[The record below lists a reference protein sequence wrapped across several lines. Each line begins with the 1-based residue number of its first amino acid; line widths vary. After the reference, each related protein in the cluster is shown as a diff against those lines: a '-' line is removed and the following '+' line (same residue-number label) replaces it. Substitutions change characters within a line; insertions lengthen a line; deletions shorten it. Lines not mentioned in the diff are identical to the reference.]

1 MKGNPWDDHYARK
14 ARREEW
20 LARSVYK
27 LEEIDKRFELIRKGS
42 RILDL
47 GCHPGSWSQY
57 ASLKTGP
64 KGEVVGVDLNPPERF
79 SAANFRFIQADV
91 FTLDPVWLVRE
102 IGPRDVVMSDLA
114 PRTTG
119 SASTDVSRSIDL
131 ARRALELATHL
142 LKTGGQFVCKV
153 FEGEDFGLFRD
164 EVASRFGRTKPFR
177 PPAVRKRSR
186 EVYIVGKGFSGP

>member
-14 ARREEW
+14 ARQEEW

-27 LEEIDKRFELIRKGS
+27 LEEIDKRFQLIRKGY

-57 ASLKTGP
+57 ATLKTGP

-79 SAANFRFIQADV
+79 SAANFRFIEADV
-91 FTLDPVWLVRE
+91 FTLDLDWLVTE
-102 IGPRDVVMSDLA
+102 IDPRDVVMSDLA

-119 SASTDVSRSIDL
+119 IASTDVSRSIGL
-131 ARRALELATHL
+131 ARRALELATGL
-142 LKTGGQFVCKV
+142 LKEGGHFVCKV
-153 FEGEDFGLFRD
+153 FEGEDFGPFRN
-164 EVASRFGRTKPFR
+164 EVGSHFGKTKTAR

-186 EVYIVGKGFSGP
+186 EVYIVGLGFLGP

>member
-14 ARREEW
+14 ARQEEW

-27 LEEIDKRFELIRKGS
+27 LEEIDKRFQLIQKGN

-57 ASLKTGP
+57 ASLKVGL

-91 FTLDPVWLVRE
+91 FTLDPAWLVTE

-114 PRTTG
+114 PRTSG
-119 SASTDVSRSIDL
+119 IASPDVSRSIGL
-131 ARRALELATHL
+131 ARRALELTTGL
-142 LKTGGQFVCKV
+142 LKKGGRFVCKV
-153 FEGEDFGLFRD
+153 FEGEDFGLFRN
-164 EVASRFGRTKPFR
+164 EVASRFNRTKAFR

-186 EVYIVGKGFSGP
+186 EVYIVGLGFSRP

>member
-14 ARREEW
+14 ARQEEW

-27 LEEIDKRFELIRKGS
+27 LEEIDKRFQLIRKGN

-57 ASLKTGP
+57 ASLKAGP
-64 KGEVVGVDLNPPERF
+64 MGDVFGVDLNPPDRF
-79 SAANFRFIQADV
+79 SAPNFRFIQADV
-91 FTLDPVWLVRE
+91 FTLDPAWLVTE

-119 SASTDVSRSIDL
+119 IASTDVSRSIGL
-131 ARRALELATHL
+131 ARQALELAIGL
-142 LKTGGQFVCKV
+142 LKNGGHFVCKV
-153 FEGEDFGLFRD
+153 FEGEDFVPFRN
-164 EVASRFGRTKPFR
+164 EVASRFGRAKAFR

-186 EVYIVGKGFSGP
+186 EVYIVGLGFSGP

>member
-14 ARREEW
+14 ARQEEW

-27 LEEIDKRFELIRKGS
+27 LDEIDKRFQLIQKGNH
-42 RILDL
+42 ILDL

-57 ASLKTGP
+57 ASLKVGP

-79 SAANFRFIQADV
+79 SAANFKFIQADV
-91 FTLDPVWLVRE
+91 FTLDPAWLVTE

-119 SASTDVSRSIDL
+119 IASTDVSRSIGL
-131 ARRALELATHL
+131 ARRALELATGL
-142 LKTGGQFVCKV
+142 LKKGGHFVCKV

-164 EVASRFGRTKPFR
+164 EVASRFGKTKPFR

>member
-1 MKGNPWDDHYARK
+1 MKGNPWDDHFARK
-14 ARREEW
+14 ARQEDW

-27 LEEIDKRFELIRKGS
+27 LEEIDKRFHLIQKGN

-57 ASLKTGP
+57 ASLKAGP
-64 KGEVVGVDLNPPERF
+64 KGEVVGVDLTPLEGF

-91 FTLDPVWLVRE
+91 FTLDPVRLVAE

-114 PRTTG
+114 PKTTG
-119 SASTDVSRSIDL
+119 SASTDVSRSIGL
-131 ARRALELATHL
+131 AKRALELATGL
-142 LKTGGQFVCKV
+142 LKKGGHFVCKV

-164 EVASRFGRTKPFR
+164 EVAARFGRAKPFR

-186 EVYIVGKGFSGP
+186 EVYIVGKGFSEP

>member
-1 MKGNPWDDHYARK
+1 MKGNPWDDHFTRK
-14 ARREEW
+14 ARQEKW

-27 LEEIDKRFELIRKGS
+27 LEEIDKRFQLIGKGN

-57 ASLKTGP
+57 ASRKTGP

-79 SAANFRFIQADV
+79 SAANFKFIQADV
-91 FTLDPVWLVRE
+91 FTLDPAWLAAE

-119 SASTDVSRSIDL
+119 IASTDVSRSIDL
-131 ARRALELATHL
+131 ARRALELATGL
-142 LKTGGQFVCKV
+142 LKEGGHFVCKV
-153 FEGEDFGLFRD
+153 FEGEDFGPFRGA
-164 EVASRFGRTKPFR
+164 VASRFGRAKALR

-186 EVYIVGKGFSGP
+186 EVYIVGLGFSRP

>member
-1 MKGNPWDDHYARK
+1 MKGNRWDDHYARK
-14 ARREEW
+14 ARQEEW

-57 ASLKTGP
+57 ASLKAGP
-64 KGEVVGVDLNPPERF
+64 TGEVVGVDLNPPERF

-91 FTLDPVWLVRE
+91 FALDPAWLVTE
-102 IGPRDVVMSDLA
+102 IGPRDVVLSDLA

-119 SASTDVSRSIDL
+119 SASTDVSRSIGL

-142 LKTGGQFVCKV
+142 LKTGGHFVCKV

>member
-14 ARREEW
+14 ARQEEW

-27 LEEIDKRFELIRKGS
+27 LEEIDKRFQLIRKGD

-57 ASLKTGP
+57 ASLMAGP
-64 KGEVVGVDLNPPERF
+64 NGEVVGVDLIPPERF
-79 SAANFRFIQADV
+79 SAANFRFIRADV
-91 FTLDPVWLVRE
+91 FTLDLAWLLAE

-114 PRTTG
+114 PKTTG
-119 SASTDVSRSIDL
+119 SASTDVNRSIGL
-131 ARRALELATHL
+131 ARRALELARGL
-142 LKTGGQFVCKV
+142 LKNGGHFVCKV
-153 FEGEDFGLFRD
+153 FEGEDFRLFRD
-164 EVASRFGRTKPFR
+164 EVAARFGRAKPFR

-186 EVYIVGKGFSGP
+186 EVYIVGKGFSEP

>member
-1 MKGNPWDDHYARK
+1 MQGNPWDDHYARK
-14 ARREEW
+14 ARQDEW

-27 LEEIDKRFELIRKGS
+27 LEEIDKRFRLIRKGN

-57 ASLKTGP
+57 ASLKAGP

-91 FTLDPVWLVRE
+91 FTLDPAWLITE

-119 SASTDVSRSIDL
+119 IASTDVSRSIGL
-131 ARRALELATHL
+131 ARRALELATGL
-142 LKTGGQFVCKV
+142 LEKGGHFVCKI
-153 FEGEDFGLFRD
+153 FEGEDFGLFRN
-164 EVASRFGRTKPFR
+164 EVACRFGRTKPFR

-186 EVYIVGKGFSGP
+186 EVYIVGLGFSGP

>member
-14 ARREEW
+14 ARQDEW

-27 LEEIDKRFELIRKGS
+27 LEEIDKRFQLIRKGN

-64 KGEVVGVDLNPPERF
+64 KGEVVGVDLNPPDRF

-91 FTLDPVWLVRE
+91 FTLDPAWLVTA

-114 PRTTG
+114 PKTTG
-119 SASTDVSRSIDL
+119 VASTDVTRSIGL
-131 ARRALELATHL
+131 ARQALTLATSL
-142 LKTGGQFVCKV
+142 LKKGGHFVCKV
-153 FEGEDFGLFRD
+153 FEGEDFGLFRN
-164 EVASRFGRTKPFR
+164 EVASRFGRTKAFR

-186 EVYIVGKGFSGP
+186 EVYIVGLGFSGP

>member
-1 MKGNPWDDHYARK
+1 MKGNRWDDHYARK
-14 ARREEW
+14 ARQEEW

-57 ASLKTGP
+57 ASLKAGP

-91 FTLDPVWLVRE
+91 FALDPAWLVTE
-102 IGPRDVVMSDLA
+102 IGPRDVVLSDLA

-119 SASTDVSRSIDL
+119 SASTDVSRSIGL

-142 LKTGGQFVCKV
+142 LKTGGHFVCKV

>member
-14 ARREEW
+14 ARQEQW

-27 LEEIDKRFELIRKGS
+27 LDEIDKRFQLIQKGN

-57 ASLKTGP
+57 ASLKAGP

-91 FTLDPVWLVRE
+91 FTLDPSWLATE

-119 SASTDVSRSIDL
+119 IASTDVSRSIGL
-131 ARRALELATHL
+131 ARRALELATGL
-142 LKTGGQFVCKV
+142 LKKGGHFVCKV

-164 EVASRFGRTKPFR
+164 EVASRFGKTKPFR

>member
-14 ARREEW
+14 ARQEKW

-27 LEEIDKRFELIRKGS
+27 LEEIDKRFQLIREGA

-57 ASLKTGP
+57 ASLKAGP
-64 KGEVVGVDLNPPERF
+64 KGEVVGVDFNPPERF
-79 SAANFRFIQADV
+79 PAANFRFIQADV
-91 FTLDPVWLVRE
+91 FTLDPARLVIE
-102 IGPRDVVMSDLA
+102 IGPRDVVVSDLA

-119 SASTDVSRSIDL
+119 IASTDVSRSIGL
-131 ARRALELATHL
+131 AKTALALATGV
-142 LKTGGQFVCKV
+142 LKKGGHFVCKV
-153 FEGEDFGLFRD
+153 FEGEDFVLFRN
-164 EVASRFGRTKPFR
+164 EVASRFGRTKAFR

-186 EVYIVGKGFSGP
+186 EVYIVGLGFLGP